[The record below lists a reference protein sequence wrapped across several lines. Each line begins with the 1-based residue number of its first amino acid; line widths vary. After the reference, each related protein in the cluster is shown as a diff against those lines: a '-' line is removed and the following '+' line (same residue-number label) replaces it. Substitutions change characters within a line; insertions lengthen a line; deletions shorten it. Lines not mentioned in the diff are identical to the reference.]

1 MNKITTTLNEI
12 INGPYNEQ
20 NIDVIAAW
28 LVKTNKH
35 DIIDLEGTKTF
46 LITVTPLGDRS
57 DILETNSGYIIV
69 SDSVIQAQFI
79 AYMLFTINR
88 YGIFNLENLDSLKN
102 DLKELKENN
111 EFFDENFNAEYDSMH
126 IIDITNQYKHI
137 KGGHTM

>member
-1 MNKITTTLNEI
+1 MNQIVTTLNEI

-20 NIDVIAAW
+20 NIDLIAAW

-35 DIIDLEGTKTF
+35 NIIDIGGTKTF
-46 LITVTPLGDRS
+46 LITVTPLGNRS

-79 AYMLFTINR
+79 AYMLFTINL
-88 YGIFNLENLDSLKN
+88 YSIFNLENLDSLKN
-102 DLKELKENN
+102 DLKGLKENN